1 MSFDE
6 AVTKLQQVAQDAHIC
21 LRAAV
26 SAPTDET
33 TFAVIEADSAEA
45 VVAACRQAGWH
56 TDRVTPVTRADLS
69 A

>member
-6 AVTKLQQVAQDAHIC
+6 AVTKLRKVADDAHIC
-21 LRAAV
+21 LRGAV

-45 VVAACRQAGWH
+45 VIAACWQAGWQ
-56 TDRVTPVTRADLS
+56 TDRVTPVTRANLT
-69 A
+69 